1 MILLRS
7 ENVWQPSSVWAKAY
21 ALQFDGIFAC
31 VGPGGLALVP
41 VDVWP
46 ATEEVVVVLMV
57 VGAFT
62 Q

>member
-1 MILLRS
+1 
-7 ENVWQPSSVWAKAY
+7 
-21 ALQFDGIFAC
+21 LQFDGIFAC
-31 VGPGGLALVP
+31 VGPGGLMLVP
-41 VDVWP
+41 VDVWL